1 MGGINLNFGNSVV
14 NDLSPSRQGYIPIFI
29 PEKCIN
35 CGLCDST
42 CPDMVFQFEPGEYR
56 GREMMVNK
64 GLDYFHCKGCL
75 RCVSVCPTHALVR
88 DLEENYDRKPYFV
101 PNKDLIRTP
110 DYYEKSGSDGYI
122 TSESYLTEKRIEGG
136 EV

>member
-1 MGGINLNFGNSVV
+1 MNFGNSVV

-29 PEKCIN
+29 PERCIN

-42 CPDMVFQFEPGEYR
+42 CPDMVFQFEPGVYQ
-56 GREMMVNK
+56 GKEMMVNK

-75 RCVSVCPTHALVR
+75 RCVSVCPVQALMT
-88 DLEENYDRKPYFV
+88 DMEADYDRKPWFV

-110 DYYEKSGSDGYI
+110 DYYEKSGADGYI
-122 TSESYLTEKRIEGG
+122 TSESYLTERRMEGG